1 MVDELEESAF
11 HSEQA
16 YRIARTHMTAVTHF
30 ENRSNSTK
38 VVEHTRGFQALIA
51 HQMNQG
57 NLEETAFERLD
68 RLSETLITRWE

>member
-1 MVDELEESAF
+1 
-11 HSEQA
+11 
-16 YRIARTHMTAVTHF
+16 MTAVTHF